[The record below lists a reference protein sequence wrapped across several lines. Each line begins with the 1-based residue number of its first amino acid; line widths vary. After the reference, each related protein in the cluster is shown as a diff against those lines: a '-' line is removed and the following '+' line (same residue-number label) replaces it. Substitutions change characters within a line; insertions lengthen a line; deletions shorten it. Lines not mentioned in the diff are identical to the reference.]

1 MIDNADLD
9 KGLITDAL
17 DELDKKISNMD
28 YVENKMNTEFEM

>member
-17 DELDKKISNMD
+17 NEIDKKISNMD